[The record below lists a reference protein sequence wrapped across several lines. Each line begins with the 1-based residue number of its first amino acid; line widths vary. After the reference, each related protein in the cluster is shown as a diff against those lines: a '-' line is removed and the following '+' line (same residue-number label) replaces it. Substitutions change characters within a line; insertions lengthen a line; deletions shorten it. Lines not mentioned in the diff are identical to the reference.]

1 MTHRSSS
8 FSAVICH
15 TVCCF
20 IGYSYCF
27 AFFPSSPSSTSSQQ
41 SSFWCSAP
49 SSALGVVQPGFWYLS
64 SVPVLTDCQIPT
76 LRHFPHWPRPD
87 PSIVPWAKLFPAHL
101 GASWAHLSTRMKTLP
116 TSHMQNSSCPA
127 HYTHT
132 SLLLCRG
139 HCLRNLLHTS
149 DQCSHPY
156 IPADPPKTTSQL
168 SLHLW
173 RGYFCVSWFWLVFC
187 PFIATKLHDELL
199 LTISVWQM
207 GGKFSKRSENMNSK
221 HRLPKWIRQGRIGK
235 LTHCMVILFQ
245 MVALN
250 LYFYFA
256 CNICSSLAN
265 TKGWHLVL
273 QWALVLENISSEWNT
288 FF

>member
-76 LRHFPHWPRPD
+76 LTHFPHWPRPD

-156 IPADPPKTTSQL
+156 IPVDPPPKLPFSSPYTYGEVIFVCLDSDWSSAPLLPPSSTMNCSWLFLYDRWVESSARDLKTWTASTGCQNESGRAGL
-168 SLHLW
+168 GS
-173 RGYFCVSWFWLVFC
+173 
-187 PFIATKLHDELL
+187 L
-199 LTISVWQM
+199 LTAW
-207 GGKFSKRSENMNSK
+207 
-221 HRLPKWIRQGRIGK
+221 
-235 LTHCMVILFQ
+235 
-245 MVALN
+245 
-250 LYFYFA
+250 LYY
-256 CNICSSLAN
+256 SR
-265 TKGWHLVL
+265 W
-273 QWALVLENISSEWNT
+273 
-288 FF
+288 